1 MSAGT
6 AAEVDTI
13 EPIGHDEAI
22 RLAEDE
28 YRLFVD
34 LLRAL
39 GPDDWGKPSDCD
51 RWDVRAVALHVLGA
65 MDGNASVRELM
76 HQQRLG
82 GKAGKEI
89 GGSSLDGV
97 NEVQIRERASLSG
110 DDLVRRFADTVDRA
124 VRGRRRFPRPL
135 RGLKM
140 KMPPPWTGKRTLG
153 WLNDVVYTRDTWMHR
168 IDLSRATGRELV
180 LTADHDGR
188 IVADVVADWAR
199 VHGQPFDLV
208 LQGPAG
214 GHFRQGTGGEHHELD
229 AVEFCR
235 TIAGRREGT
244 GLLTTEV
251 PF

>member
-1 MSAGT
+1 MNQGT
-6 AAEVDTI
+6 ATDVSTI
-13 EPIGHDEAI
+13 EPIDHEEAI
-22 RLAEDE
+22 RLAAAE
-28 YRLFVD
+28 YGRFLD

-39 GPDDWGKPSDCD
+39 GPDDWGKPTDCD
-51 RWDVRAVALHVLGA
+51 RWDVRGVTLHVLGA
-65 MDGNASVRELM
+65 MDSNASVREM
-76 HQQRLG
+76 VHQQRLG
-82 GKAGKEI
+82 AKVGKEI
-89 GGSSLDGV
+89 GGSSLDGA
-97 NEVQIRERASLSG
+97 NEVQVRERDSLTG
-110 DDLVRRFADTVDRA
+110 DALIERFAATVPRA

-140 KMPPPWTGKRTLG
+140 TMPPPWTGKRSLG

-168 IDLSRATGRELV
+168 IDLTGATGHELV

-188 IVADVVADWAR
+188 VVADVVADWAR

-208 LQGPAG
+208 LTGPAG
-214 GHFRQGTGGEHHELD
+214 GHYTQGGRGEQHELD

-235 TIAGRREGT
+235 TIAGRRPGA